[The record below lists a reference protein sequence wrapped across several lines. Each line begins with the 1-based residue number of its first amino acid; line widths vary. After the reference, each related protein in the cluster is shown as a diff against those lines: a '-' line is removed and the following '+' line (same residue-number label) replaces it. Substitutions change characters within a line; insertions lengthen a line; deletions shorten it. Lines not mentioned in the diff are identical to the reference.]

1 MKYYH
6 TIYFLG
12 IGGIGM
18 SALARYFKANGK
30 DILGYDRVSTYLTNE
45 LESEGMKIHY
55 EDNISLIPEYISNS
69 SNIENVLIIYTPAI
83 PSNNLELNFF
93 RSHNYTIKKRSEI
106 LGEITKNEYSIAIA
120 GTHGKTTTSSIIA
133 HILKF
138 SGKDCTAFLGGI
150 SKNYN
155 TNFLLPDSIMENV
168 PVVVEADEF
177 DKSFLTLYPNIAV
190 ITSMDADH
198 LDVYGDKKHLEENYL
213 AFSSHVKTSG
223 KLFAKQGLEL
233 TNNSYSYS
241 IWKEAD
247 FMAVNINIKEHHY
260 FFDLNGKFG
269 IIEELSLG
277 LPGIHNVEN
286 ALVAVAVGQY
296 LGIENGIIK
305 EAIKSYSGVKR
316 RFDLRFNSNGVVYID
331 DYAHHPEELRVC
343 IQSVKELYP
352 NKKITGIF
360 QPHLYSRTRDF
371 VDGFAKSLSMLDEL
385 ILMDIYPA
393 RELPIEGVNS
403 SIIYDKVTIRNKR
416 ILSDKQII
424 KEIESKNYEVLLTMG
439 AGDIDKLVDPIES
452 ILKYKS
458 KLKKV

>member
-1 MKYYH
+1 
-6 TIYFLG
+6 
-12 IGGIGM
+12 M